1 MLCGKLI
8 IDERLL
14 ETHAK
19 LDSWE
24 TVQSLMKV
32 FTKHF
37 LGVVKVEEVWSKSK
51 GLLLVKAGRKALPVG

>member
-8 IDERLL
+8 VDERLL

-24 TVQSLMKV
+24 TVQSSMKV
-32 FTKHF
+32 FTKHL
-37 LGVVKVEEVWSKSK
+37 LGVAKVEEVWNKSK
-51 GLLLVKAGRKALPVG
+51 GLILVKAGSKALPVG